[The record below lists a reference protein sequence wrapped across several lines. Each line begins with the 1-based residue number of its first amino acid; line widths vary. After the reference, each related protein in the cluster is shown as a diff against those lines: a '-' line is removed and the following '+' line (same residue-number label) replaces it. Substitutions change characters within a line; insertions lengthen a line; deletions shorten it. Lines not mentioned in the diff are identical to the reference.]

1 MEKPLSPQEIQ
12 RYKRRLLEE
21 FATHAGEVEA
31 VERGALE
38 PSGGSRFQDVDE
50 SLEETA
56 LDADLDVLAAED
68 TLGYEVHEALERIS
82 AGTFGLCEDCGET
95 IARQRLDLVPY
106 AHLCAA
112 CAREETSNPRSK
124 P

>member
-1 MEKPLSPQEIQ
+1 MDKPLTPQEIQ

-21 FATHAGEVEA
+21 FAAHAGEVEA

-38 PSGGSRFQDVDE
+38 PSGGARFQDVDE
-50 SLEETA
+50 SVEETG

-82 AGTFGLCEDCGET
+82 AGTFGLCEDCEQT
-95 IARQRLDLVPY
+95 IARQRLDLLPY
-106 AHLCAA
+106 ARLCAE
-112 CAREETSNPRSK
+112 CARDEAPARGRK

>member
-1 MEKPLSPQEIQ
+1 MEKPLSPEEIQ
-12 RYKRRLLEE
+12 RYRRRLLKE
-21 FATHAGEVEA
+21 FAAHADEVEA

-50 SLEETA
+50 SGEETA
-56 LDADLDVLAAED
+56 LDADLNALAAED
-68 TLGYEVHEALERIS
+68 ELGYEVHEALERVA
-82 AGTFGLCEDCGET
+82 AGTFGLCEDCEGT

-106 AHLCAA
+106 ARLCAT
-112 CAREETSNPRSK
+112 CARMEAMPRRK